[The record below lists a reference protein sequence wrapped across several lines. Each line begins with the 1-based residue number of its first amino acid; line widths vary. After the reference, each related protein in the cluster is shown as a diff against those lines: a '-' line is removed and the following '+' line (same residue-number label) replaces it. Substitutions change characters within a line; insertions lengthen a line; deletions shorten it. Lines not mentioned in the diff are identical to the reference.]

1 LQQKVMTDDQLEGEE
16 TQRQSPPR
24 LYINMT
30 PCRLH
35 TNTEADKINRS
46 QTVQLAL
53 HTNAQVAG

>member
-1 LQQKVMTDDQLEGEE
+1 MTDDQLEEEE

-24 LYINMT
+24 LSIINKHHALQA
-30 PCRLH
+30 LH

-53 HTNAQVAG
+53 HTDAQVAG